1 MQICS
6 SRSFGFRLTHQPNL
20 KHLASRCKSSPAAG
34 SSTFTS
40 RGSNNMADGPSRVS
54 LDSLES
60 MTDNFSQERVLG
72 SGSYGKVYRGEQED
86 DQMSSSMVKDTE
98 LINVHPLQLL
108 FSFRSNKS
116 ISCPFHVTNNMD
128 DQHVSVRC
136 VPKHEEA
143 TPHYYDLNLLGG
155 TVPPRST
162 HTFVVTMKQ
171 VEQPPANMD
180 VLDIVVLL
188 QTFPDNSRGFPEVT
202 LKAACATTC
211 EKTTSEVLL
220 HYDCYGLLKS
230 MDVHPTEPWI
240 LTAYQARLVIW
251 NYKTQTRMM
260 EREFHPGFAHSL
272 RNFSSRVFVSSVS
285 FSSRVFVSSV
295 RFIVKSTEQLFVVGD
310 EDGYIHVHDCMT
322 MKRVKEFKAH
332 GCAVT
337 SFAVHPTQPFV
348 LSASRDQ
355 LIKLWNWEK
364 GWVCIRTFT
373 GHSARVNQVKFNPH
387 DNNTFASAS
396 GDGTVKIWRIFSP
409 THFTSLNCE
418 EGQRSV
424 DYYPTGGDQ
433 QQQQH
438 YMVTGSGWQL
448 RPDNATAR
456 IWDLRTQTCIREIK
470 GLNSYCEVGVID
482 CHPDRPAVLVTASG
496 SCGVSLHDSTTY
508 RCERT
513 VHFGLGKVVC
523 VAYVK
528 GIRSLAIGHERGVA
542 IMEID

>member
-1 MQICS
+1 MEYPDILAGAHVPGESWANLGLGTGPSRGGVRAVHRWNPFPIRERVGGGGLVPTGEAPTMVTLES
-6 SRSFGFRLTHQPNL
+6 SATHRPR
-20 KHLASRCKSSPAAG
+20 ASRCPA
-34 SSTFTS
+34 STA
-40 RGSNNMADGPSRVS
+40 RR
-54 LDSLES
+54 
-60 MTDNFSQERVLG
+60 
-72 SGSYGKVYRGEQED
+72 
-86 DQMSSSMVKDTE
+86 
-98 LINVHPLQLL
+98 
-108 FSFRSNKS
+108 
-116 ISCPFHVTNNMD
+116 
-128 DQHVSVRC
+128 
-136 VPKHEEA
+136 
-143 TPHYYDLNLLGG
+143 
-155 TVPPRST
+155 
-162 HTFVVTMKQ
+162 
-171 VEQPPANMD
+171 
-180 VLDIVVLL
+180 
-188 QTFPDNSRGFPEVT
+188 
-202 LKAACATTC
+202 
-211 EKTTSEVLL
+211 
-220 HYDCYGLLKS
+220 
-230 MDVHPTEPWI
+230 I

-310 EDGYIHVHDCMT
+310 EDGYIHVHNCMT

-456 IWDLRTQTCIREIK
+456 IWDLRTQTCTREIK

-528 GIRSLAIGHERGVA
+528 GIRRFRHCWPHRRFHPRSSLPLPALAHRCCHLLKRMTKQEEDVDIVGGVFPLTITSA
-542 IMEID
+542 PELVEEEDEYMDICNSNSACDCSSGCSDSNSSSDCCNSYSDESVDNTAPAKRTRTDRPW

>member
-1 MQICS
+1 
-6 SRSFGFRLTHQPNL
+6 
-20 KHLASRCKSSPAAG
+20 
-34 SSTFTS
+34 
-40 RGSNNMADGPSRVS
+40 MADGPSRVS

-72 SGSYGKVYRGEQED
+72 SGSYGKVYR
-86 DQMSSSMVKDTE
+86 MSTSMVKDTE

-116 ISCPFHVTNNMD
+116 ISCPFHVTNNTD

-136 VPKHEEA
+136 VPKHEGA
-143 TPHYYDLNLLGG
+143 TPRYYDLNLLGG
-155 TVPPRST
+155 TLPPRST

-171 VEQPPANMD
+171 VHQLPADMD
-180 VLDIVVLL
+180 VLDVVVVPK
-188 QTFPDNSRGFPEVT
+188 TYPDNGRLFHEVT
-202 LKAACATTC
+202 LKAACATAC

-260 EREFHPGFAHSL
+260 EREFRPGFIHSL
-272 RNFSSRVFVSSVS
+272 RKLG
-285 FSSRVFVSSV
+285 SSRVFVSSV
-295 RFIVKSTEQLFVVGD
+295 RFIVKSTRQLFVVGD
-310 EDGYIHVHDCMT
+310 EDGYIHVHHCMT

-332 GCAVT
+332 GSAVT
-337 SFAVHPTQPFV
+337 SFALHPTQPFV

-373 GHSARVNQVKFNPH
+373 GHSATVNQVKFNPH

-396 GDGTVKIWRIFSP
+396 GDGTVKTWGIFSP
-409 THFTSLNCE
+409 THFTSLNCQ

-433 QQQQH
+433 QQQH
-438 YMVTGSGWQL
+438 YMVTGSEWQL

-470 GLNSYCEVGVID
+470 GLESYCEVGVID

-496 SCGVSLHDSTTY
+496 GCGVSLHDSTTY

-528 GIRSLAIGHERGVA
+528 GARSLAIGHERGVA

>member
-1 MQICS
+1 
-6 SRSFGFRLTHQPNL
+6 
-20 KHLASRCKSSPAAG
+20 
-34 SSTFTS
+34 
-40 RGSNNMADGPSRVS
+40 MADGPSRVS

-72 SGSYGKVYRGEQED
+72 SGSYGKFYR
-86 DQMSSSMVKDTE
+86 MSSSMVKDTE

-128 DQHVSVRC
+128 DQHVAVRC
-136 VPKHEEA
+136 VPKHEQA

-171 VEQPPANMD
+171 VQQPPADMD

-220 HYDCYGLLKS
+220 HYDSYGLLKS

-251 NYKTQTRMM
+251 NYQTQTRMM
-260 EREFHPGFAHSL
+260 EREVHPGFAHSL
-272 RNFSSRVFVSSVS
+272 RNFSSRVFI
-285 FSSRVFVSSV
+285 SSV
-295 RFIVKSTEQLFVVGD
+295 RFIVKPREQLFVVGD
-310 EDGYIHVHDCMT
+310 EDGYIHVHDCVT

-332 GCAVT
+332 GGAVT
-337 SFAVHPTQPFV
+337 SFAVHPTQPFL

-355 LIKLWNWEK
+355 VIKLWNWEK

-396 GDGTVKIWRIFSP
+396 GDGTVKMWRISSP
-409 THFTSLNCE
+409 THFTSLNCQ

-424 DYYPTGGDQ
+424 DYYPTGGD

-448 RPDNATAR
+448 RPDNPTAR

-470 GLNSYCEVGVID
+470 GLESYCEVGAID

-523 VAYVK
+523 VAYIK
-528 GIRSLAIGHERGVA
+528 GIRSLAIGYERGVA